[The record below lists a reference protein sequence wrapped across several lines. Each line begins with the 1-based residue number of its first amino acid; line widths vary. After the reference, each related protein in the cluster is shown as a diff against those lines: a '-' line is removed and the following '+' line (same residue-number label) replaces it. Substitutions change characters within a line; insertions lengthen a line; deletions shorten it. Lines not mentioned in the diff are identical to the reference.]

1 MTTALNLVAVL
12 ACLLVAVVC
21 TIVALSA
28 FMIDETDE
36 DAPQGRWLGVIFAII
51 PAGFFTAAAIQI
63 LFTL

>member
-1 MTTALNLVAVL
+1 MTTALNLIAVL

-21 TIVALSA
+21 AIVALSA

-36 DAPQGRWLGVIFAII
+36 DAPQGRWLGVTIAII

-63 LFTL
+63 LFSL